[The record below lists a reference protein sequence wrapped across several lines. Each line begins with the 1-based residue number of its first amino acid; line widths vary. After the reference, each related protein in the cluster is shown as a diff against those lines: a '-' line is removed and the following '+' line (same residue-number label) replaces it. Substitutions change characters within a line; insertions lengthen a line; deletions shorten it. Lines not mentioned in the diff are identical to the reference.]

1 MKTGRKESAAVLAEH
16 SKSFALAGRLFP
28 PGPREDAAAVYA
40 WCRLSDDA
48 IDLAPM
54 GAKAQALLAERDRL
68 ARVYSDAD
76 PGDPI
81 LRAFQEVVRDRR
93 IPSCYPEELLEGMA
107 MDADCHRYET
117 LEDLLRYCYRVAGTV
132 GLMMCHVMGVSDPRG
147 LRHAAHLGMAMQ
159 LTNISRDVL
168 EDWGRGH
175 VYLPDDLLGARAA
188 DALWQACREARHQSS
203 ETGQP
208 LFDTAERLGEPQL
221 PRHLE
226 PEVRRAVQRLLA
238 HAAQLYRSGDAGM
251 HWLSWRCALSVRT
264 ARHVYAE
271 IGEVIDARGHDVWQ
285 GRAVVPTAR
294 KLQLVAR
301 AFWDGVREA
310 PLRLAG
316 SGRPEVPTVALPY
329 SRDLARW

>member
-1 MKTGRKESAAVLAEH
+1 MKTGRREAARVLAEH

-48 IDLAPM
+48 IDLAPR
-54 GAKAQALLAERDRL
+54 GAKAQALLAERERL
-68 ARVYSDAD
+68 GRVYGGAD

-93 IPSCYPEELLEGMA
+93 IPACYPEELLEGLA

-117 LEDLLRYCYRVAGTV
+117 LEELLLYCYRVAGTV

-175 VYLPDDLLGARAA
+175 VYLPDELLGSRAA
-188 DALWQACREARHQSS
+188 DALWQACREGR
-203 ETGQP
+203 P
-208 LFDTAERLGEPQL
+208 AEL
-221 PRHLE
+221 PRHFA
-226 PEVRRAVQRLLA
+226 PEVCRAVQRLLA

-251 HWLSWRCALSVRT
+251 LWLSWRCALSVRT
-264 ARHVYAE
+264 ARHVYSE
-271 IGEVIDARGHDVWQ
+271 IGDVIGSRGFDAWQ
-285 GRAVVPTAR
+285 GRAVVPTSR

-301 AFWDGVREA
+301 AFLEGVRDLPA
-310 PLRLAG
+310 RLAC
-316 SGRPEVPTVALPY
+316 SARPEVPRVALPY
-329 SRDLARW
+329 SQDLASY

>member
-1 MKTGRKESAAVLAEH
+1 MKTGREAAARVLAEH

-54 GAKAQALLAERDRL
+54 GAKAQALVAERERL

-76 PGDPI
+76 PGDEI
-81 LRAFQEVVRDRR
+81 LRAFQEVVRARR
-93 IPSCYPEELLEGMA
+93 IPVCYPEELLAGLA
-107 MDADCHRYET
+107 MDADCRRYET
-117 LEDLLRYCYRVAGTV
+117 LEELLLYCYRVAGTV

-175 VYLPDDLLGARAA
+175 VYLPDELLGARAA
-188 DALWQACREARHQSS
+188 DALWA
-203 ETGQP
+203 
-208 LFDTAERLGEPQL
+208 RLGDAQL

-226 PEVRRAVQRLLA
+226 PELRRAVARLLE
-238 HAAQLYRSGDAGM
+238 HAAQLYRSGDVGM
-251 HWLSWRCALSVRT
+251 RWLSWRCALSVRT
-264 ARHVYAE
+264 ARYVYSA
-271 IGEVIDARGHDVWQ
+271 IGDVIEGRGHDVWQ
-285 GRAVVPTAR
+285 GRAVVSSAR
-294 KLQLVAR
+294 KLRLVAR
-301 AFWDGVREA
+301 AFLDAAREVPA
-310 PLRLAG
+310 RLAC
-316 SGRPEVPTVALPY
+316 SARPEVPEVALPY
-329 SRDLARW
+329 SPDLATY

>member
-1 MKTGRKESAAVLAEH
+1 VKTGRKESAAVLAEH

-48 IDLAPM
+48 IDLAPI

-68 ARVYSDAD
+68 ARVYGDGD

-93 IPSCYPEELLEGMA
+93 IPACYPEELLEGLA
-107 MDADCHRYET
+107 MDAECRRYET
-117 LEDLLRYCYRVAGTV
+117 LDELRLYCYRVAGTV
-132 GLMMCHVMGVSDPRG
+132 GLMMCHVMGVSDRRA

-159 LTNISRDVL
+159 LTNIARDVL

-175 VYLPDDLLGARAA
+175 VYVPDELLGARAA
-188 DALWQACREARHQSS
+188 DALWR
-203 ETGQP
+203 
-208 LFDTAERLGEPQL
+208 RLGESEP
-221 PRHLE
+221 PRELE
-226 PEVRRAVQRLLA
+226 PEVKQAVGRLLA

-251 HWLSWRCALSVRT
+251 RWLSSRCALSVRT
-264 ARHVYAE
+264 ARHVYSE
-271 IGEVIDARGHDVWQ
+271 IGAMVEARGCDIWQ
-285 GRAVVPTAR
+285 GRAVVPMAR

-301 AFWDGVREA
+301 AGSECLRELPSRA
-310 PLRLAG
+310 LQRSRPAVPSVAVSLTDLESSVG
-316 SGRPEVPTVALPY
+316 S
-329 SRDLARW
+329 